1 MWVLFGGGLFTMF
14 AYEGC
19 RGWLAVI
26 VEGGGSAT
34 VVFISSVA
42 DFWRSLA
49 ESVKEWM
56 CGIAEVRE

>member
-1 MWVLFGGGLFTMF
+1 MF